1 MRAGAEILVR
11 SCAGVRS
18 GEEVVV
24 VSDPERRPIADALM
38 VAVEEAGGLPVLV
51 LMQPREIDNQEP
63 TAPVA
68 AAMARADVVIMPV
81 THALAHTR
89 AVREAI
95 AQGARV
101 LSMTAFTE
109 GQMREGGLFT
119 DFLARRPLCDSL
131 AHRMTQANRVR
142 VTNSAGTD
150 LSFSVEGRTG
160 NSHCCLLEGP
170 GFTAVP
176 NIEANL
182 SPVEESS
189 EGILVVDGSIPY
201 YGVGV
206 LEEPVHFEISG
217 GFVRSIR
224 GGSQAQFLDELL
236 AAQDDPFVYNVAQFA
251 IGLNP
256 ACTEFTGEMLNDE
269 GVNGT
274 IHIGIGTSSNLGGDV
289 QAKTHFDAIIRDPS
303 VWLDGEQIIRE
314 GEIVVAG

>member
-1 MRAGAEILVR
+1 MKAGAEILVR
-11 SCAGVRS
+11 TCAGVQP
-18 GEEVVV
+18 GEEVVM
-24 VSDPERRPIADALM
+24 VSDPERRPIAEALM
-38 VAVEEAGGLPVLV
+38 ESVAEAGGLPVLA
-51 LMQPREIDNQEP
+51 LMPPREIDNQEP

-81 THALAHTR
+81 TLALSHTR

-95 AQGARV
+95 GQGTRV

-109 GQMREGGLFT
+109 RQMREGGLFT
-119 DFLARRPLCDSL
+119 DFQARRPLCDAL
-131 AHRMTQANRVR
+131 AHRMTRADRIR
-142 VTNSAGTD
+142 VTNPAGTD
-150 LSFSVEGRTG
+150 LSFSVEGRRG
-160 NSHCCLLEGP
+160 NSHCCLLAGP

-182 SPVEESS
+182 SPVEGTS
-189 EGILVVDGSIPY
+189 EGILVADGSIPY

-206 LEEPVHFEISG
+206 LEEPVRFEISG

-224 GGSQAQFLDELL
+224 GGSQALYLDELL
-236 AAQDDPFVYNVAQFA
+236 AAQEDRYVYNVAQFA
-251 IGLNP
+251 VGLNP

-274 IHIGIGTSSNLGGDV
+274 IHIGIGTSSNLGGEI

-303 VWLDGEQIIRE
+303 VWLDEDQIIRE
-314 GEIVVAG
+314 GEIVVSA